1 LQVTVEKSLTNGFT
15 FMDVFWK
22 NLVYAVRVL
31 LKKPSLTAVA
41 IIAMG
46 LGIGANTAIFSVV
59 NTVLLQPLPYEQ
71 PKQLVTIAT
80 EQRNQVLDG
89 RGTFSVPDF
98 LDVQQSSTTLQYVAT
113 LQNSGTMITEGG
125 DPERLMGAA
134 VSADYF
140 NVLGV
145 QPVLGRVFTR
155 DEDKPGAAPVVL
167 ISQGLWQRRYAADP
181 NILGREINLG
191 GKTTVIGI
199 MPPGF
204 QFPISNDKQDFWEPL
219 FAAQFMTKQV
229 REVRDNRFLPVIGR
243 LKPGVTV
250 EQAKAD
256 LDLLSRQIERRS
268 PETNTNVIFNAVSM
282 HEDITREYRTAL
294 LVMLGAV
301 GLVLLIACANVANL
315 LLARAVA
322 RHKEVAI
329 RMALGASRRR
339 IASQLLTES
348 VLLSLAGGGVG
359 LLLATWGTKL
369 LVAYGPADVPRLRD
383 VGLDRYVLFFTL
395 GVSTLTGI
403 LFGLV
408 PALHASKPD
417 PGGMLKESGRGLSHG
432 RNWTRGA
439 LIVSEVALSLM
450 LLAGAGLLINSFWR
464 LLKTDAGFNPRGVLA
479 LDIPLSR
486 TTYPEPAQRSAAF
499 QQLIGQMKT
508 LPGVRDASVVSN
520 VPLTDQ
526 DIELSFNIEGHPP
539 YKPGE
544 EYVADYTVV
553 GSDYFRTMDI
563 AVLRGRVFT
572 DQDTTQ
578 TPPVLI
584 ISNALAQRYF
594 PNENPIGQR
603 IIFDGPQKF
612 PREIVGVVD
621 DIRRKGLD
629 APVQPEMYVSFIQ
642 RPERRLNLVIRT
654 EARDASQ
661 LTQAARAEVKAF
673 DPNQIIWRAQTLEQ
687 LLGTSVAPRKFN
699 MLLLGIFA
707 GVALLLAAVGLYGVM
722 SYSVSWRTQEIGIRM
737 ALGANRADVLRLVV
751 RQGMTMTLI
760 GLAVGL
766 AGAFAL
772 SRVLRGMLYGVSPT
786 DPLTFIGVSL
796 VLLIV
801 ALLACLIPARR
812 ATHVDPIIAL
822 RTE

>member
-1 LQVTVEKSLTNGFT
+1 
-15 FMDVFWK
+15 MDVFWK
-22 NLVYAVRVL
+22 NLVYAVRML

-41 IIAMG
+41 IIAIG

-59 NTVLLQPLPYEQ
+59 NTVLLQPLPYDQ
-71 PKQLVTIAT
+71 PKQLVMIAT
-80 EQRNQVLDG
+80 EQRNQALDG
-89 RGTFSVPDF
+89 RGSFSVPDF
-98 LDVQQSSTTLQYVAT
+98 LDVKQSSTTLQYVAT
-113 LQNSGTMITEGG
+113 VQSTGTILTEAG
-125 DPERLMGAA
+125 DPERLLGAA
-134 VSADYF
+134 VSSDYF
-140 NVLGV
+140 SALGIK
-145 QPVLGRVFTR
+145 PVLGRVFTP
-155 DEDKPGAAPVVL
+155 DEDKQGAPSVVL
-167 ISQGLWQRRYAADP
+167 ISHGLWQRRYAGDP
-181 NILGREINLG
+181 NIIGREIDLG
-191 GKTTVIGI
+191 GKTTVIGV

-204 QFPISNDKQDFWEPL
+204 QFPISDDKQDFWEPI
-219 FAAQFMTKQV
+219 FSAQFMTKDLLEQ
-229 REVRDNRFLPVIGR
+229 RDNRFLPVFGR
-243 LKPGVTV
+243 LKPGATV

-256 LDLLSRQIERRS
+256 LDLLSRQIESRS
-268 PETNTNVIFNAVSM
+268 PGTNTNLIFNAVSM
-282 HEDITREYRTAL
+282 HEDVTRDYRPAL

-322 RHKEVAI
+322 RQKEVAI

-348 VLLSLAGGGVG
+348 VLLSLAGGVVG

-369 LVAYGPADVPRLRD
+369 LIAFGPADVPRLRD

-417 PGGMLKESGRGLSHG
+417 PGGMLKESGRGLSNTG
-432 RNWTRGA
+432 RNWMRSS

-450 LLAGAGLLINSFWR
+450 LLAGAGLLINSFCR
-464 LLKTDAGFNPRGVLA
+464 LLHTDAGFDPKGVLA

-486 TTYPEPAQRSAAF
+486 TRYTKPEQRSAAF
-499 QQLIGQMKT
+499 QQLVEQMKT
-508 LPGVRDASVVSN
+508 VPGVRDVSVVSN
-520 VPLTDQ
+520 VPLTDL
-526 DIELSFNIEGHPP
+526 DIQLSFNIEGHPP
-539 YKPGE
+539 YKPGDPS
-544 EYVADYTVV
+544 VADYTVV
-553 GSDYFRTMDI
+553 GSDYFRTMNI

-572 DQDTTQ
+572 DQDTTNTQ
-578 TPPVLI
+578 PVI
-584 ISNALAQRYF
+584 IVSKAFTKRYF
-594 PNENPIGQR
+594 PNEDPIGKR
-603 IIFDGPQKF
+603 IIFDEPQKT

-621 DIRRKGLD
+621 DVRRKGLD
-629 APVQPEMYVSFIQ
+629 VDVNPEMYVSYIQ
-642 RPERRLNLVIRT
+642 NPERRMNLVLRT
-654 EARDASQ
+654 EARDASRI
-661 LTQAARAEVKAF
+661 TPAARAQVKAF

-699 MLLLGIFA
+699 MLLVGIFA

-737 ALGANRADVLRLVV
+737 ALGANRADVLKLVV
-751 RQGMTMTLI
+751 RQGMMMTLI
-760 GLAVGL
+760 GLVLGL

-772 SRVLRGMLYGVSPT
+772 SRVLTGMLYGVSAT
-786 DPLTFIGVSL
+786 DPLTFTGVSI
-796 VLLIV
+796 VLLVV